1 MKNILLLALTLAFSI
16 KLLAQN
22 TLELKEVTYYGSASR
37 AAHTPPQTADDQ
49 EHHFTT
55 KLYVIGWS
63 KDGKL
68 AYVHFFPECC
78 SHGEGSPPRVEVR
91 IQDMALDK
99 VLWSKDVYDE
109 KENYEGGS
117 TLSIPL
123 KKHADLQAKLAAYNI
138 TIQKWSGYFA
148 GTRYK
153 DYTFTPA
160 LTSSNTFQIQA
171 NLKATGS
178 KVIFKAQEDPLFSI
192 NEDEP
197 GLVAGVINNPFED
210 RVAVIYYK
218 YSYIGHWEYITD
230 FILIGCRLDK
240 GFK

>member
-1 MKNILLLALTLAFSI
+1 MKTILFFTLSVLFGSS
-16 KLLAQN
+16 LLAQN
-22 TLELKEVTYYGSASR
+22 TLELKEVTYYGSNSR
-37 AAHTPPQTADDQ
+37 ATYIPPQTAEDQ
-49 EHHFTT
+49 EHYFTT

-109 KENYEGGS
+109 QENYDGGS

-123 KKHADLQAKLAAYNI
+123 KKHPDLQAKLKAYNI
-138 TIQKWSGYFA
+138 TIQKWSGYFS
-148 GTRYK
+148 GERYK
-153 DYTFTPA
+153 DYTFTPT
-160 LTSSNTFQIQA
+160 LTSSNAFRIQA
-171 NLKATGS
+171 NLKAAGS

-192 NEDEP
+192 NNEEP
-197 GLVAGVINNPFED
+197 GWVAGVINNPFED

-218 YSYIGHWEYITD
+218 ESYIGHWEYITD
-230 FILIGCRLDK
+230 FILVGCRLDS